1 MYPTLPTAVQ
11 RTSFWNKGKITLR
24 FLVSQIFY
32 CSGRRVLN
40 VKHFLHDDR
49 RNYPE
54 IYCGH
59 GHFHLLSRKLG
70 LDAGSSALSLP
81 EMLFRTWGRKMNREA
96 SEPRGRVRGRLVQN
110 ESTFQSDLSRLKTL
124 TPARARRSGGRK
136 TSIFWVLVLKQGG
149 REIGIS

>member
-1 MYPTLPTAVQ
+1 MTVTLSLQ
-11 RTSFWNKGKITLR
+11 LDSKILNTD
-24 FLVSQIFY
+24 IFIHL
-32 CSGRRVLN
+32 C
-40 VKHFLHDDR
+40 
-49 RNYPE
+49 
-54 IYCGH
+54 
-59 GHFHLLSRKLG
+59 FHLLSRKLG

-124 TPARARRSGGRK
+124 TPARARRLGVEK
-136 TSIFWVLVLKQGG
+136 PLPKKIWVLVLKQGG